1 MQTLIISTIASGTF
15 LFATTFFSIQT
26 ANPASPKLP
35 CRIEVSNAHISKD
48 VWIKTGKR
56 AVKVDAFST
65 CHLPQSK
72 VTLTVEL
79 WKAGLPLDH
88 FVFKTITRSPGVTLP
103 RARVENFDTYVFCK
117 NNKQTSWYGVAYS
130 KAFIGDKWQFARHV
144 LSEKSVPIKC
154 GT

>member
-1 MQTLIISTIASGTF
+1 MQNLKISTAASVTF
-15 LFATTFFSIQT
+15 LFAITFLSLQT
-26 ANPASPKLP
+26 ANPTSPKLP

-65 CHLPQSK
+65 CHLPQSR

-79 WKAGLPLDH
+79 WKTGQPFNH
-88 FVFKTITRSPGVTLP
+88 FVFKTITRSPGVTSP
-103 RARVENFDTYVFCK
+103 RVRVENFNTYIFCK
-117 NNKQTSWYGVAYS
+117 NRDLTFWYGVAYS
-130 KAFIGDKWQFARHV
+130 KAFIGGKWQFARHV
-144 LSEKSVPIKC
+144 LSQKIEPIEC

>member
-1 MQTLIISTIASGTF
+1 MQNLKISTAASVTF
-15 LFATTFFSIQT
+15 LFAITFLSLQT
-26 ANPASPKLP
+26 ANPTSPKLP
-35 CRIEVSNAHISKD
+35 CRIEISNAHISKD

-79 WKAGLPLDH
+79 WKTGQPFNH
-88 FVFKTITRSPGVTLP
+88 FVFKTITRSPGVTSP
-103 RARVENFDTYVFCK
+103 RVRVENFNTYIFCK
-117 NNKQTSWYGVAYS
+117 NRDLTFWYGVAYS
-130 KAFIGDKWQFARHV
+130 KAFIGGKWQFARHV
-144 LSEKSVPIKC
+144 LSQKIEPIEC

>member
-1 MQTLIISTIASGTF
+1 MQNLKITTTVGATF
-15 LFATTFFSIQT
+15 LLAITFFGIQS
-26 ANPASPKLP
+26 ASPASPKLP

-79 WKAGLPLDH
+79 WKTGQPFNHLVL
-88 FVFKTITRSPGVTLP
+88 KTITRSPGVTSP
-103 RARVENFDTYVFCK
+103 RVRVVNFNTYAFCK
-117 NNKQTSWYGVAYS
+117 NGDLTSWYGVAYS
-130 KAFIGDKWQFARHV
+130 KAFIGGKWQFARHV
-144 LSEKSVPIKC
+144 LSQKIEPIEC

>member
-1 MQTLIISTIASGTF
+1 MHNLKISTAASVTF
-15 LFATTFFSIQT
+15 LFVITFLGIQT

-65 CHLPQSK
+65 CHLPQSR

-79 WKAGLPLDH
+79 WKTGQPFNH
-88 FVFKTITRSPGVTLP
+88 FVFKTITRSPGVTSP
-103 RARVENFDTYVFCK
+103 RVRVENFNTYIFCK
-117 NNKQTSWYGVAYS
+117 NRDLTFWYGVAYS
-130 KAFIGDKWQFARHV
+130 KAFIGGKWQFARHV
-144 LSEKSVPIKC
+144 LSQKIEPIEC

>member
-1 MQTLIISTIASGTF
+1 MQNLKISTAASVTF
-15 LFATTFFSIQT
+15 LFAITFLSIQT
-26 ANPASPKLP
+26 ANPTSPKLP

-65 CHLPQSK
+65 CHLPQSR

-79 WKAGLPLDH
+79 WKTGQPFNH
-88 FVFKTITRSPGVTLP
+88 FVFKTITRSPGVTSP
-103 RARVENFDTYVFCK
+103 RVRVENFNTYIFCK
-117 NNKQTSWYGVAYS
+117 NRDLTFWYGVAYS
-130 KAFIGDKWQFARHV
+130 KAFIGGKWQFARHV
-144 LSEKSVPIKC
+144 LSQKIEPIKC

>member
-1 MQTLIISTIASGTF
+1 MQNLKISTAASVTF
-15 LFATTFFSIQT
+15 LFAITFLSIQT
-26 ANPASPKLP
+26 ANPTSPKLP

-65 CHLPQSK
+65 CHLPQSR

-79 WKAGLPLDH
+79 WKTGQPFNH
-88 FVFKTITRSPGVTLP
+88 FVFKTITRSPGVTSP
-103 RARVENFDTYVFCK
+103 RVRVENFNTYIFCK
-117 NNKQTSWYGVAYS
+117 NRDLTFWYGVAYS
-130 KAFIGDKWQFARHV
+130 KAFIGGKWQFARHV

>member
-1 MQTLIISTIASGTF
+1 MQNLKISTAASVTF
-15 LFATTFFSIQT
+15 LFAITFLSIQA
-26 ANPASPKLP
+26 ANPTSPKLP

-65 CHLPQSK
+65 CHLPQSR

-79 WKAGLPLDH
+79 WKTGQPFNH
-88 FVFKTITRSPGVTLP
+88 FVFKTITRSPGVTSP
-103 RARVENFDTYVFCK
+103 RVRVENFNTYIFCK
-117 NNKQTSWYGVAYS
+117 NRDLTFWYGVAYS
-130 KAFIGDKWQFARHV
+130 KAFIGGKWQFARHV
-144 LSEKSVPIKC
+144 LSQKIEPIKC

>member
-1 MQTLIISTIASGTF
+1 MQNLKISTAASVTF
-15 LFATTFFSIQT
+15 LFAITFLSLQT
-26 ANPASPKLP
+26 ANPTSPKLP

-65 CHLPQSK
+65 CHLPQSR

-79 WKAGLPLDH
+79 WKTGQPFNH
-88 FVFKTITRSPGVTLP
+88 FVFKTITRSPGVTSP
-103 RARVENFDTYVFCK
+103 RVRVENFNTYIFCK
-117 NNKQTSWYGVAYS
+117 NRDLTFWYGVAYS
-130 KAFIGDKWQFARHV
+130 KAFIGGKWQFARHV
-144 LSEKSVPIKC
+144 LSQKIEPIKC